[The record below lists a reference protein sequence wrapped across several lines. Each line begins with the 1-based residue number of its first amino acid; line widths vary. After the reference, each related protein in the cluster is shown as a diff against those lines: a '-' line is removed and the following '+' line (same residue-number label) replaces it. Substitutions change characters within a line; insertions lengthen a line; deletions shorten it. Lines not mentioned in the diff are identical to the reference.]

1 MAMPSLAGVISE
13 PKQLEFRL
21 NQIIHLTDLNGL
33 AQPRAV
39 AGVKIGDLIQINKT
53 DKSFL
58 NGKVTEIEETD
69 GSLQITGDIHNEK
82 DTVFTFKMVKGGI
95 FVGAIVDRENK
106 KVFTLEYSPEYN
118 GYVFVYSFLH
128 SRQLI

>member
-106 KVFTLEYSPEYN
+106 KVFTLEYSSEYN